1 MSFNTPEVYSNF
13 QQEVFTQMTFHTKK
27 CIAIAAKNIEQMPLH
42 SDFHQ

>member
-13 QQEVFTQMTFHTKK
+13 QQEVFTQMTFHTTN
-27 CIAIAAKNIEQMPLH
+27 CIAIAAENIEQMPLH